1 MTAVADER
9 RQDGLI
15 GVPRH
20 STAVAGRA
28 HLACVLEAGAPK
40 PGNVSPGRA
49 FADMRYEDFLASAD
63 AIARPLE
70 AAGRRPLGETILR
83 AVEATAARTRANT
96 NLGIVLM
103 LAPLARAAI
112 RLLDV
117 PPQPTRA
124 SRLRTL
130 HDEVGRVLGE
140 TTVDD
145 AKSVY
150 RAIRIANPG
159 GLGSAD
165 EQDVADEP
173 TVTLL
178 EAMRLA
184 ADRDGIA
191 REYATAY
198 ATTFEKG
205 VPALLEAREEGL
217 AMNDAIVET
226 FLRLLA
232 AAPDTHIVRRGGDAL
247 ARRASQLAAEALAAG
262 GVRSEAGRVSI
273 SAMDASLRDSRNLG
287 NPGTTADLT
296 AATLFAALLVGGW
309 RIGSLDAGWSAGVA
323 ACLDSEE
330 S

>member
-184 ADRDGIA
+184 ESRDGVA
-191 REYATAY
+191 REYASAFR
-198 ATTFEKG
+198 ATFEVG
-205 VPALLEAREEGL
+205 SPALARARRDGL
-217 AMNDAIVET
+217 AWDDAVVET
-226 FLRLLA
+226 YLTLLA
-232 AAPDTHIVRRGGDAL
+232 ASPDTHV
-247 ARRASQLAAEALAAG
+247 ARRAGAERAAAISRRAREVLDSG
-262 GVRSEAGRVSI
+262 GVRSDRGRAAV
-273 SAMDASLRDSRNLG
+273 AALDDELRGPANLG

-296 AATLFAALLVGGW
+296 AASIFVVLLEGGW
-309 RIGSLDAGWSAGVA
+309 QSPHGSTHGSLDAATR
-323 ACLDSEE
+323 
-330 S
+330 